1 MDPELKDSLTASE
14 TWIRGFYILLFTIIY
29 SVAEIVL
36 VAIVIFQFLMTLL
49 TRQTNDRLLDLGDD
63 LSIFQYQILQ
73 FATYNSDEK
82 PFPFGPWPY
91 GTGGP
96 SESAT
101 ASEPARRTSIPSDTR
116 THQDNNNSPGDD
128 PEGNGPGGTSRH

>member
-14 TWIRGFYILLFTIIY
+14 TWVRGFYIVLFALIY
-29 SVAEIVL
+29 SVAELVL
-36 VAIVIFQFLMTLL
+36 VAIVLFQFLMALL

-73 FATYNSDEK
+73 FVTYNSDEK

-91 GTGGP
+91 GVGGP
-96 SESAT
+96 AEPGTQPAQTRPSRPATDVPPNESRLDEDASSEGVD
-101 ASEPARRTSIPSDTR
+101 E
-116 THQDNNNSPGDD
+116 SPR
-128 PEGNGPGGTSRH
+128 S

>member
-1 MDPELKDSLTASE
+1 MKDSLTASE
-14 TWIRGFYILLFTIIY
+14 SWIRGFYIVLFTIIY

-96 SESAT
+96 SDAGSPPEQ
-101 ASEPARRTSIPSDTR
+101 ARRTSSDTQ
-116 THQDNNNSPGDD
+116 THPDNTTPGDD
-128 PEGNGPGGTSRH
+128 LKGEGPEGTSRH